1 MSVGN
6 RVYSNIEAAKMYL
19 EGEIEIKLDEIEAD
33 NVKTI
38 ISLDMKISAITWNI
52 PSSSYELPSASLTKW

>member
-38 ISLDMKISAITWNI
+38 ISLEMKISAIT
-52 PSSSYELPSASLTKW
+52 